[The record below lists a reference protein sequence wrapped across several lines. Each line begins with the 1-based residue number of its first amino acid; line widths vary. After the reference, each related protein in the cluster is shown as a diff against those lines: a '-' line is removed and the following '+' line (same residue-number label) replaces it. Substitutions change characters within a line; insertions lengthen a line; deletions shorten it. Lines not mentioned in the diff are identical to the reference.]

1 MYYFFLGNMMLPI
14 PPAKMKA
21 GIGSSNKTYTLI
33 DDGEVNRLKN
43 APLETISFEFL
54 LPSQQYPFAQYKT
67 GFLAPAIFIE
77 YLKKLKTDK
86 KPFQFIVTRQMPNGR
101 VLHFTNL
108 SVSLENLEINESA
121 DNGLDFMVSVE
132 LKEYRTPQTLI
143 TKLVNVGTAVI
154 GTVQGVREANN
165 SPEPKQGT
173 KKYTV
178 KKGDTLWVIAKKYY
192 GDGSKYSKIAKE
204 NNLVDPNKINIGQV
218 LIIPKL

>member
-21 GIGSSNKTYTLI
+21 GIGSANKTYTLI
-33 DDGEVNRLKN
+33 DEGEVSRLKG
-43 APLETISFEFL
+43 APLENISFEFL
-54 LPSQQYPFAQYKT
+54 LPSQQYPFALYKN
-67 GFLAPAIFIE
+67 GFLAPTVFIE
-77 YLKKLKTDK
+77 SLKALKADK
-86 KPFQFIVTRQMPNGR
+86 KPFQFIVTRQTPSGR
-101 VLHFTNL
+101 VLHTTNL
-108 SVSLENLEINESA
+108 KVSLESFEISESA

-143 TKLVNVGTAVI
+143 TKLTTVGTAVV

-165 SPEPKQGT
+165 SPEPKTGT

-178 KKGDTLWVIAKKYY
+178 KKGDTLWAIAKKYY
-192 GDGSKYSKIAKE
+192 NDGSKYSKIAEE
-204 NNLVDPNKINIGQV
+204 NNLVDPNKISIGQE